1 MLNITIFMEMQ
12 IETTM
17 KYYSTLI
24 RMGISKIQEKNQ
36 VLLRMWKNWNICSLL
51 VEIKM
56 VKLLWKTLGQLL
68 KKFKW
73 ITRSFISS
81 ITPQK

>member
-1 MLNITIFMEMQ
+1 MQ

-68 KKFKW
+68 KKFK
-73 ITRSFISS
+73 
-81 ITPQK
+81 